1 MPAAYINGVALPQ
14 SVIIFVLWIV
24 WHMPTDIV
32 READIMRSA
41 TNQQLQTA
49 QLHRQELRRTFLMQ
63 CSFSLIN
70 KRDGI
75 ISVVSSFHNERSLSQ
90 SIYQTCL
97 WSPYLWSHLHS
108 EGFNKMESVRSP
120 GVGLG
125 SVIYSC
131 SVLLNNVCRVNWRC
145 FITSL
150 RNCFFVL
157 CLWWMLVD

>member
-1 MPAAYINGVALPQ
+1 M
-14 SVIIFVLWIV
+14 VLLCPSLSLFLSCDV

-32 READIMRSA
+32 READIMRSV

-49 QLHRQELRRTFLMQ
+49 QLHRQELRITFLTQ

-120 GVGLG
+120 DVGLG
-125 SVIYSC
+125 SVIYAC
-131 SVLLNNVCRVNWRC
+131 SALLNNVCRVNWRC

-150 RNCFFVL
+150 RNFFFVL